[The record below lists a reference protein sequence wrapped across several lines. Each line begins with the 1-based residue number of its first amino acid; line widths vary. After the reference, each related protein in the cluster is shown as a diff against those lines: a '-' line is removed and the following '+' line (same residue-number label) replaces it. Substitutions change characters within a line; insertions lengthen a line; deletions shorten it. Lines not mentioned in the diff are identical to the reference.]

1 MSDSTNPLSAFSD
14 AITAAVELA
23 GRSVVAVNARH
34 RTPSSGIVWRPGVVV
49 TAEHTLKR
57 DEEITVTFAD
67 NRTVAA
73 TLAGR
78 DAGSDL
84 AVLKVDTGDISAA
97 GAASA
102 ASLQVGNMALAL
114 GRRGENGIAASL
126 GVVSALSGPWRT
138 WRGGHLDRFI
148 RPDVSLYPGFSGGP
162 LIDIHGRIVGINTS
176 ALTRHAGVTIPA
188 STVERVTDE
197 LLRKGRIARGY
208 LGVGLHPVQIPGG
221 AGLIVLS
228 IEPNGPA
235 ANAGILIGDVLTAL
249 DGKPVGDTD
258 GVQAHLGP
266 DRVGQS
272 LRASISRGGAA
283 MELDI
288 VAGERPRGGR

>member
-14 AITAAVELA
+14 AIAAAVALA

-34 RTPSSGIVWRPGVVV
+34 RTPSSGIVWRAGVVV
-49 TAEHTLKR
+49 TAEHALKR
-57 DEEITVTFAD
+57 DEEITVTLAD

-78 DAGSDL
+78 DPGSDL
-84 AVLKVDTGDISAA
+84 AVLKLDTDNISAA
-97 GAASA
+97 AAADA

-126 GVVSALSGPWRT
+126 GVISALSGAWRT
-138 WRGGHLDRFI
+138 WRGGHLDLFI

-162 LIDIHGRIVGINTS
+162 LVDIHGRIVGMNTS
-176 ALTRHAGVTIPA
+176 ALTRNAGVTVPA
-188 STVERVTDE
+188 TTVERVTNE
-197 LLRKGRIARGY
+197 LLSKGHIARGY

-249 DGKPVGDTD
+249 DGKPVSDTD
-258 GVQAHLGP
+258 DVQAHLGP

-283 MELDI
+283 MELAI

>member
-176 ALTRHAGVTIPA
+176 ALTRNAGVTIPA

-258 GVQAHLGP
+258 DVQAHLGP